1 MAKIITAEQA
11 AQLIKDGSTVAIGAM
26 GLSGWPEE
34 VAQDI
39 EKRFF
44 ETGHPRDL
52 SIKQGCATG
61 DWKERGVNRLG
72 HEGMVK
78 KWAGA
83 HIGSSA
89 NMSKLVREN
98 KISAHCL
105 PQGVIVNLW
114 REIAAKRPGL
124 ITKVGLGTFVDPRLE
139 GGKMNDVT
147 EEELVKLIEFEGE
160 EYLFYKS
167 FPVDVAL
174 IRGTTADE
182 KGNLTIDKDGWI
194 FEILPIAQATKNSG
208 GIVIAQVE
216 YLAQAGTLHPK
227 KIKVPGALVDY
238 IVVATKQE
246 ACWQTEG
253 LYYDPAFSGDVKVP
267 LEAVPKLPLTD
278 QKVIVRRASMELVK
292 NAIVNLGYG
301 IPADVAKI
309 AAEEGVSELMTLTT
323 EAGAF
328 GGVPAAPP
336 HFGNT
341 YNAEAMIEHGA
352 MFDYYDGGG
361 LDVAYLGLA
370 ETDRFG
376 NVNVSKFGPRITGP
390 GGFINIS
397 QNAKKV
403 VYVGNFNVGAEMKV
417 EDGKLVIVKE
427 GTRMKFRDHVEQVTF
442 SGSYAAKINQNVL
455 YITER
460 AVFTLEDGEV
470 TLIEIAPGVD
480 LERDILKQMEFKP
493 KISKDLK
500 LMDEDIFK
508 PKWNKLKE
516 IIKEK

>member
-1 MAKIITAEQA
+1 MLIKPYAHRKTEVKNMAKIITAEQA

-34 VAQDI
+34 VAQAI

-267 LEAVPKLPLTD
+267 LEAVL
-278 QKVIVRRASMELVK
+278 
-292 NAIVNLGYG
+292 
-301 IPADVAKI
+301 
-309 AAEEGVSELMTLTT
+309 
-323 EAGAF
+323 
-328 GGVPAAPP
+328 
-336 HFGNT
+336 
-341 YNAEAMIEHGA
+341 
-352 MFDYYDGGG
+352 
-361 LDVAYLGLA
+361 
-370 ETDRFG
+370 
-376 NVNVSKFGPRITGP
+376 
-390 GGFINIS
+390 
-397 QNAKKV
+397 
-403 VYVGNFNVGAEMKV
+403 
-417 EDGKLVIVKE
+417 
-427 GTRMKFRDHVEQVTF
+427 
-442 SGSYAAKINQNVL
+442 SYH
-455 YITER
+455 
-460 AVFTLEDGEV
+460 
-470 TLIEIAPGVD
+470 
-480 LERDILKQMEFKP
+480 
-493 KISKDLK
+493 
-500 LMDEDIFK
+500 
-508 PKWNKLKE
+508 
-516 IIKEK
+516 